1 MKQAILLLTA
11 LLLLAAIGCGAA
23 NTDDPNAVF
32 IDPNAVRGGE
42 YGTLYFEANGVR
54 FGIYDETEQVL
65 ASLPREIADPYV
77 EKSCAFESED
87 VIHFF
92 EGFEITA
99 NEIDGT
105 SRITGIRI
113 TSDLVSTP
121 QGLTIGMRE
130 ADAKAAFAALYEAG
144 WNLVDGTA
152 QLSVVIG
159 DGVVKEIVYGVAPQG
174 N

>member
-1 MKQAILLLTA
+1 MKKRFLI
-11 LLLLAAIGCGAA
+11 LLAALLFAAGCA
-23 NTDDPNAVF
+23 NGTAGGTEAVF
-32 IDPNAVRGGE
+32 VDPNAVRGGE

-65 ASLPREIADPYV
+65 ASLPREIAEPYV